1 MFLAEFPQ
9 GIELDEVAHGTRS
22 RFPPYRFE
30 QPHFDPPGRLAASDA
45 QVLADLAQAQ
55 RICAEVRVF
64 LAIKPVVETL
74 RVATESKRGGVD
86 AVVGDVLDQF
96 VGFVRIE
103 SVPGCRTRPRDPVA
117 RHEIPAGALVSPGQG
132 GQFFADCD
140 RMFLLAHN
148 LDSFWRKSPPWS
160 AFRIGIDG
168 GRRRHTSPLSPYTHN
183 SSKRKRGIA
192 LFL

>member
-1 MFLAEFPQ
+1 MLLAEFPQ
-9 GIELDEVAHGTRS
+9 GVELDEIAHDTRS
-22 RFPPYRFE
+22 RFSSYRFE
-30 QPHFDPPGRLAASDA
+30 QAHFDPPGRLAASDA
-45 QVLADLAQAQ
+45 QVLTDLAQAQ
-55 RICAEVRVF
+55 RVSAEVRVF
-64 LAIKPVVETL
+64 LAIKPVVEAL

-86 AVVGDVLDQF
+86 AVVGDVFNQF
-96 VGFVRIE
+96 VGLIRIE
-103 SVPGCRTRPRDPVA
+103 SVPGHRPWPRDPVA
-117 RHEIPAGALVSPGQG
+117 GHEIPASALVSPSQG
-132 GQFFADCD
+132 GQLFADRD

-148 LDSFWRKSPPWS
+148 LDSFWRKSPPWA

>member
-86 AVVGDVLDQF
+86 AVVGDVFNQF
-96 VGFVRIE
+96 VGFLGIK
-103 SVPGCRTRPRDPVA
+103 SVP
-117 RHEIPAGALVSPGQG
+117 
-132 GQFFADCD
+132 
-140 RMFLLAHN
+140 
-148 LDSFWRKSPPWS
+148 
-160 AFRIGIDG
+160 
-168 GRRRHTSPLSPYTHN
+168 
-183 SSKRKRGIA
+183 
-192 LFL
+192 